1 MLDCYRQ
8 SNAVDR
14 CRCEYLV
21 NLDDGRRGLVI
32 ENDLAPS
39 SFDPFDP
46 FASFTTAGNFDC
58 TIPSLTS
65 FECEDERGED
75 TIETRNTYS
84 TLHLVLNH

>member
-1 MLDCYRQ
+1 M
-8 SNAVDR
+8 
-14 CRCEYLV
+14 
-21 NLDDGRRGLVI
+21 I

-39 SFDPFDP
+39 IDPVDP
-46 FASFTTAGNFDC
+46 FASFATIAGNFDC
-58 TIPSLTS
+58 TNPSLTS